1 MKQVHII
8 SGRAVPLKRS
18 DVDTD
23 QIIPAEWLKRVERT
37 GFEKG
42 LFSSWRD
49 DRNFV
54 LNDERYAGA
63 SILVAGPSFGVGS
76 SREHAVWAL
85 QQYGFDVVIA
95 PSFSDIFR
103 NNCAKNGLV
112 PVVLDSQSVEEL
124 WATIEADPSTEI
136 TVDVERLMVEVPAT
150 GARYEF
156 VLDASTQER
165 FLQGLDDIGITL
177 SHDAHIS
184 DFERR
189 RPVWLSV
196 TSGMYEPPLEFD
208 AAVYRSLYL
217 NLTDFTDDQLWL
229 HYDAYGRRQGLRA
242 HSLAN
247 RDEFARLAGSG
258 RVLEIGPFT
267 RPLLVG
273 PNIVYADIYS
283 TSQLQELAPRL
294 ELRPEDV
301 PEIAYVITPGDL
313 TGITGKFD
321 SVISGQVIEHQP
333 NLVGHLQQVS
343 QLLDDGGRY
352 FILAPDYR
360 YCFDHFMRPSTISH
374 VLDAYARKVTMH
386 DPESLIASRLTRAH
400 NDSVRHWAGDHG
412 DPQVHP
418 EFPQH
423 DRITRLKLALE
434 QSVLTPETLNN
445 EHAWFFTPDSF
456 AAIIQDLCDLELID
470 FELERIY
477 PTLHNTLEF
486 WAILRKPD

>member
-103 NNCAKNGLV
+103 NNCTKNGLV

-136 TVDVERLMVEVPAT
+136 TVDVERLVVEIPAT

-165 FLQGLDDIGITL
+165 FLHGLDDIGITL

-184 DFERR
+184 DYEKR
-189 RPVWLSV
+189 RPVWL
-196 TSGMYEPPLEFD
+196 
-208 AAVYRSLYL
+208 A
-217 NLTDFTDDQLWL
+217 
-229 HYDAYGRRQGLRA
+229 
-242 HSLAN
+242 
-247 RDEFARLAGSG
+247 
-258 RVLEIGPFT
+258 T
-267 RPLLVG
+267 R
-273 PNIVYADIYS
+273 
-283 TSQLQELAPRL
+283 
-294 ELRPEDV
+294 
-301 PEIAYVITPGDL
+301 
-313 TGITGKFD
+313 
-321 SVISGQVIEHQP
+321 
-333 NLVGHLQQVS
+333 
-343 QLLDDGGRY
+343 
-352 FILAPDYR
+352 
-360 YCFDHFMRPSTISH
+360 
-374 VLDAYARKVTMH
+374 
-386 DPESLIASRLTRAH
+386 
-400 NDSVRHWAGDHG
+400 
-412 DPQVHP
+412 
-418 EFPQH
+418 
-423 DRITRLKLALE
+423 
-434 QSVLTPETLNN
+434 
-445 EHAWFFTPDSF
+445 
-456 AAIIQDLCDLELID
+456 
-470 FELERIY
+470 
-477 PTLHNTLEF
+477 
-486 WAILRKPD
+486 